1 MQQALLLTILYDSY
15 SEVAPAV
22 RETVTSD
29 RFSTMASGVGS
40 AEVKALVCPFVMNK
54 LPQNCSSQ
62 IASASLSRP
71 WKFPGFLDGES
82 IGRFTS
88 VAMVMAWAP
97 PALFSGFRVRSVFF
111 SFLTDYAYQTRF
123 LIILP
128 ALILAAP
135 SVSKR
140 LDKVARQIEEF
151 VPEYQLP
158 DFETN
163 WASFKRLRNS
173 IVSRVVIV
181 LLTYALFVE
190 LAQYV
195 SPQGGEIF
203 AWWKS
208 GAGFG
213 WFSIAGTWALFVSYP
228 ILVYF
233 TLLWLWN
240 QFLWTRFMRATARL
254 DVRLTAGHP
263 DNLRCIAFLVSEL
276 RGQRPFGLCLGL
288 GFIGAVANRVLHDGE
303 SLADFSH
310 VAAVFVAAVLLIC
323 VTPYLAF
330 SPVLM
335 RMRRGGLPKYGAFA
349 RTAIAGI
356 DKASRIPRK
365 ARM

>member
-1 MQQALLLTILYDSY
+1 
-15 SEVAPAV
+15 
-22 RETVTSD
+22 
-29 RFSTMASGVGS
+29 
-40 AEVKALVCPFVMNK
+40 MNE

-62 IASASLSRP
+62 IASASLSRS
-71 WKFPGFLDGES
+71 WKFPGFLDGER
-82 IGRFTS
+82 IGTFTA
-88 VAMVMAWAP
+88 VAMAVAWFP
-97 PALFSGFRVRSVFF
+97 PALFSGFRARSVLF
-111 SFLTDYAYQTRF
+111 SFLTDYAFQTRF

-135 SVSKR
+135 SLNKR
-140 LDKVARQIEEF
+140 LDKVAHQLKEF
-151 VPEYQLP
+151 LPEYQLP

-173 IVSRVVIV
+173 VVARVVIV
-181 LLTYALFVE
+181 FVTYALFVE
-190 LAQYV
+190 LAQYL

-233 TLLWLWN
+233 TLLWLWK

-254 DVRLTAGHP
+254 DVRLIAVHP
-263 DNLRCIAFLVSEL
+263 DNLGCIGFLVSEL

-288 GFIGAVANRVLHDGE
+288 GLTGAVANRVLHEGE
-303 SLADFSH
+303 SLADFGH

-323 VTPYLAF
+323 VAPYLAF
-330 SPVLM
+330 SPALM
-335 RMRRGGLPKYGAFA
+335 QMRRYGLPKYGAFA
-349 RTAIAGI
+349 RTAVEHHREGG
-356 DKASRIPRK
+356 
-365 ARM
+365 